1 VKKVLS
7 GRRERSRDHSL
18 AVSATLSSRL
28 LKMGSIQDSQGQD
41 AFLSHLITVLSIYE
55 LGLFPASFPTYDGPS
70 NWQTESVLRSLSALT
85 CRIHLAEDV
94 PPEDLNI
101 INAPSKDRVGEDR
114 SGVSDTQAVSSLSQS
129 SASSASF
136 SYPGNENPMSFTK
149 NGTVGTTLGVL
160 PITDGMRGDGKSDDD
175 RTMSTSHK
183 STVVASQMTSF
194 SAPSISRAD
203 HIVCPTCGN
212 TIIDTIAQINT
223 PPNFAV
229 SPSYLPL
236 IVPPTPL
243 STEPTEPALPTLE
256 ELRLLK
262 SQLGD
267 VARVCNAVARGDL
280 SHKITVPVHGT
291 VMVQLKD
298 VINTM
303 VCITS
308 SFNSIYLTTSQVDN
322 LGQFAREMEMVCT
335 DQEIGMQRL
344 RSFHFFHCVAD

>member
-1 VKKVLS
+1 
-7 GRRERSRDHSL
+7 
-18 AVSATLSSRL
+18 
-28 LKMGSIQDSQGQD
+28 M
-41 AFLSHLITVLSIYE
+41 
-55 LGLFPASFPTYDGPS
+55 
-70 NWQTESVLRSLSALT
+70 
-85 CRIHLAEDV
+85 
-94 PPEDLNI
+94 NI
-101 INAPSKDRVGEDR
+101 INALSKDGVGEDR

-129 SASSASF
+129 SVSSATF

-149 NGTVGTTLGVL
+149 NGIVGTTLGVL

-175 RTMSTSHK
+175 RTMSASHE
-183 STVVASQMTSF
+183 STVVSHTASQMTSF
-194 SAPSISRAD
+194 STPPISQAD

-236 IVPPTPL
+236 IVPPTLL

-262 SQLGD
+262 AQLGD

-280 SHKITVPVHGT
+280 SNKITVPVQGT

-308 SFNSIYLTTSQVDN
+308 SFNRIYLTPSQVDN
-322 LGQFAREMEMVCT
+322 LGQFAREMEMVRT

-344 RSFHFFHCVAD
+344 RSFHFSYCVAD